1 MAGTF
6 NTNRILK
13 TISPLI
19 QARTM
24 KKFLLVEDSPIIVK
38 ILKHI
43 CKSDPDLACDVAET
57 FDEARSL
64 ISKYG
69 PTHYRCAV
77 VDLNLPDAPHG
88 EVVDFTIEQKIPTIV
103 MTGNFDE
110 GVRKQMQDKKI
121 VDYVTKESRFSYE
134 YVIKLI
140 KRLEQNKNIKIL
152 VTDDSKMQRKFL
164 SNLLAAQ
171 QFEVVTADD
180 GDTALD
186 MLNAD
191 PEIKLLITDYNMPRM
206 NGFELVKNI
215 RKEVS
220 KNDLVVIGLSG
231 EGDSDLSA
239 KFIKNG
245 ANDFLTKPFGQEE
258 FNCRILHN
266 IENMEHTQALR
277 HMAYHDYIS
286 GLPNKRKFFE
296 EGEPLL
302 LESRSKNLPT
312 CIALVSIDHL
322 NALHDKYGIDAPDA
336 VITNL
341 AKLLPKA
348 FDRFHYGRI
357 NDSDVAILM
366 PGLDT
371 GKAGKLLESFRNLV
385 EDSIVFLDEMN
396 FNFTVSAGLVEA
408 EQQNL
413 LELLQLAD
421 NRTHIAREEGGNQ
434 VVHSDSLQ

>member
-1 MAGTF
+1 
-6 NTNRILK
+6 
-13 TISPLI
+13 
-19 QARTM
+19 M
-24 KKFLLVEDSPIIVK
+24 KKFLLIEDSPIIVK

-43 CKSDPDLACDVAET
+43 CKSNPDIDCDVAGT
-57 FDEARSL
+57 FDEARTL
-64 ISKYG
+64 VTKHG
-69 PTHYRCAV
+69 APHYLCAV

-88 EVVDFTIEQKIPTIV
+88 EVVDYTIEQEIPTIV

-110 GVRKQMQDKKI
+110 SIRKQMQEKKI
-121 VDYVTKESRFSYE
+121 VDYITKESRFSYE

-140 KRLEQNKNIKIL
+140 RRLELNKHIKIL
-152 VTDDSKMQRKFL
+152 VADDSKMQRKYV
-164 SNLLAAQ
+164 SNLLKAQ

-231 EGDSDLSA
+231 EGGSDLSA

-302 LESRSKNLPT
+302 RENQSKKQPICL
-312 CIALVSIDHL
+312 ALISVDQL
-322 NALHDKYGIDAPDA
+322 DQLQDQYGIDAPDA
-336 VITNL
+336 VISNL

-357 NDSDVAILM
+357 NDSDIAVLM
-366 PGLDT
+366 AGLDT
-371 GKAGKLLESFRNLV
+371 SKASKLLESFRHLV
-385 EDSIVFLDEMN
+385 EDSFVMLDEMN
-396 FNFTVSAGLVEA
+396 FNYTVSAGLVEA
-408 EQQNL
+408 GQQNL
-413 LELLQLAD
+413 LELLQIAD

-434 VVHSDSLQ
+434 IILSDNV